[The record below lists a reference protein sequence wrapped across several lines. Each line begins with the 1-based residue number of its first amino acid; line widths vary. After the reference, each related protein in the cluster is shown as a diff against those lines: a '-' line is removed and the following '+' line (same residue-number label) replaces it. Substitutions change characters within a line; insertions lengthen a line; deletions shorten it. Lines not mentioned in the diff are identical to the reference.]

1 MKIKYSAW
9 LVDKLGFDE
18 EIVTL
23 PADVKTVG
31 MLVDWLSN
39 RGQNYEAAFEF
50 IELVKVV
57 VNEACVD
64 NNHPVTNDDEVV
76 FFPPIA
82 GG

>member
-1 MKIKYSAW
+1 MKIKYTAW
-9 LVDKLGFDE
+9 LVDKVGCAE

-23 PADVKTVG
+23 PAEVKTVG
-31 MLVDWLSN
+31 MLIDWLSN
-39 RGQNYEAAFEF
+39 RGRNYETAFEF

-57 VNEACVD
+57 VNEKYVD
-64 NNHPVTNDDEVV
+64 NNHPVANDDEVV